1 VNLGAEVT
9 ADALDDIDAD
19 AIVLATGSRPALS
32 RLGTNPAPTAQE
44 PAAGM
49 DQLNSPAIA
58 GIDDARFASVDDVLS
73 GRRRSSGRVL
83 LIDGTG
89 LWDGAGTAEFLAND
103 GAEVV
108 VVTTASAVGAALET
122 ANRHLFSQR
131 AAAAGI
137 RLLPHT
143 RFTGDVGGVAHLR
156 HVYTGETSEL
166 ADVDLIVPSV
176 GRRSDEALYLDWAG
190 RAGRAALHRVGDCI
204 APRLLREIVRE
215 SYEWALTL

>member
-1 VNLGAEVT
+1 MNVGAEVT
-9 ADALDDIDAD
+9 ADALDEIDAD

-32 RLGTNPAPTAQE
+32 RLGTNPAVTAQD
-44 PAAGM
+44 PVAGM
-49 DQLNSPAIA
+49 DLLNAPAIA

-83 LIDGTG
+83 VIDGTG

-108 VVTTASAVGAALET
+108 VVTAASAVGSALET
-122 ANRHLFSQR
+122 ANLHLFSER

-143 RFTGDVGGVAHLR
+143 RFTGHTAGTAHLS
-156 HVYTGETSEL
+156 HIYTGETTEL
-166 ADVDLIVPSV
+166 TDVDLIVPSV
-176 GRRSDEALYLDWAG
+176 GRRSDETLYLDWAARIGG
-190 RAGRAALHRVGDCI
+190 RQLHRVGDCV
-204 APRLLREIVRE
+204 APRLLREVIRE
-215 SYEWALTL
+215 SYELALTF